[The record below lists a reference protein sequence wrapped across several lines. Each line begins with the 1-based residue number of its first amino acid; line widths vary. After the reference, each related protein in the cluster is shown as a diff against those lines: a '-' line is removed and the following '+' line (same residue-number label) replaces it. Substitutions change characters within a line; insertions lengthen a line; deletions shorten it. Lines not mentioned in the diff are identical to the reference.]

1 MHCVP
6 GFELFSM
13 ALARTGA
20 NYLEIGVFNGD
31 SISKLA
37 TWYPH
42 KIIYGIDPFI
52 EDGYTSHETGAEQG
66 QHIGQQEENTLK
78 NINGLENI
86 VLFKMTS
93 KEFVEI
99 LTDEMV
105 KVMEVS
111 HVLIDGSHH
120 YEDVVTDAELAVR
133 LLDGKPG
140 IIVFDDANL
149 PGVDQA
155 RHEFVVAHNDKIN
168 GIFDCYS
175 DKPGHIIAYFMNGH
189 PDANYYYNPKKNN

>member
-6 GFELFSM
+6 GFELFSL

-31 SISKLA
+31 SIGRLG
-37 TWYPH
+37 TMYPN

-52 EDGYTSHETGAEQG
+52 EDGYTTNLTGVERG
-66 QHIGQQEENTLK
+66 QHISQQEENTLK
-78 NINGLENI
+78 NINGLDNVI
-86 VLFKMTS
+86 LFKMTN

-105 KVMEVS
+105 NMMQIS

-120 YEDVVTDAELAVR
+120 YKDVAIDAELAVR

-140 IIVFDDANL
+140 IVVFDDVDL
-149 PGVDQA
+149 PGVRQA
-155 RHEFVVAHNDKIN
+155 QDEFEQQHQSNIDN
-168 GIFDCYS
+168 RLDMYLRE
-175 DKPGHIIAYFMNGH
+175 PEHIIAYFMNGH
-189 PDANYYYNPKKNN
+189 PDADQYYSKKNN